1 MRRVCFALVVLMVV
15 VGSAAAEQ
23 RLFELKMTDGS
34 TIVGY
39 VEAETPERVVL
50 RTLGGA
56 VIEVA
61 RANVI
66 SLIEAKGRVVN
77 GQYFREDSNPTRLF
91 FAPTGRSIKKGE
103 GYVGVYEIFLSFV
116 QVGITDRLSIGAG
129 TPLLFG
135 FDGDRPFWV
144 TPKVQVY
151 EGRTASA
158 AVGVLHFLNIE
169 GVNLGIAYAAGTF
182 GTRDDAL
189 TVGLGWAYANN
200 NDNNEGSVVVMVG
213 GERRL
218 SRRVKF
224 ITENYAFTGGGI
236 ASAGF
241 RFLGESFSA
250 DIGLFAPLGVGDL
263 LIALPIV
270 NFVWKF

>member
-116 QVGITDRLSIGAG
+116 QVGITDRLSVGAG
-129 TPLLFG
+129 TPLIFG
-135 FDGDRPFWV
+135 VGGDRPFWV

-250 DIGLFAPLGVGDL
+250 DIGFFAPLGGGDL
-263 LIALPIV
+263 GALPIV